1 MARRC
6 GWRYEWIVSLDAD
19 VYNVLLELLLE
30 EDAAARTA

>member
-1 MARRC
+1 
-6 GWRYEWIVSLDAD
+6 VSLDAD